1 MNDRKLIALIIGAIV
16 LAGCLLWALALNYRL
31 PAERVTQPS
40 NSTAPS
46 ATPDRSRTIVL
57 TSAESLMRA
66 KRYLEPP
73 ATRES
78 ILAAQN
84 ALRSIPTSAA
94 EYREAQKLLARTAID
109 LKKAEARAREEEIK
123 TLRDKLQADYQSL
136 LSDANPHLN
145 YITTRLSRYK
155 GGFVLWGVHT
165 YFSQYTFSIG
175 DDAKVVSAW
184 IARNHS
190 DLKRAGILRVG
201 VTSSESWGGECW
213 FEV

>member
-1 MNDRKLIALIIGAIV
+1 MNDRKLVALIIGAIV
-16 LAGCLLWALALNYRL
+16 LAGSLLWALALTYRL
-31 PAERVTQPS
+31 PTDRTTQPS
-40 NSTAPS
+40 NSTVQS
-46 ATPDRSRTIVL
+46 ATPDQSPTKVL
-57 TSAESLMRA
+57 NSAESLMRA

-78 ILAAQN
+78 ILAAQD

-94 EYREAQKLLARTAID
+94 EYREAQRLLARTAID
-109 LKKAEARAREEEIK
+109 LRKAEARAQEEEIK

-136 LSDANPHLN
+136 LSNANPHLN
-145 YITTRLSRYK
+145 YITTKLSKYK
-155 GGFVLWGVHT
+155 GGFALWGVHT

-184 IARNHS
+184 IALNHS

-201 VTSSESWGGECW
+201 VTSNESWGGECW